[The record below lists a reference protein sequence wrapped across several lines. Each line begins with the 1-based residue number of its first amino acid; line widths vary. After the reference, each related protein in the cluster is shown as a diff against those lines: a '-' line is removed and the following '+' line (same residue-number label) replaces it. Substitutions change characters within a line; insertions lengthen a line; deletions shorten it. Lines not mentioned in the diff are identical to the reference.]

1 MARHARRSQAQ
12 PTSPRLSPGE
22 GPGCHPAVLLAVAAL
37 GAGLGT
43 VALLWSHGALGFWSL
58 EQTLLVTAIGLGFGA
73 VPGMM
78 GGIFIGQIA
87 RGGGRKAGR
96 RPYQLAGALLA
107 GALFGALIVLLFT
120 WLLARS
126 FQHIHFG

>member
-1 MARHARRSQAQ
+1 MARRARRPQTKTPSY
-12 PTSPRLSPGE
+12 E
-22 GPGCHPAVLLAVAAL
+22 GPSCPQAVLLAVAAL

-43 VALLWSHGALGFWSL
+43 GALLWSYGALAFWSL

-78 GGIFIGQIA
+78 GGLVVGQIA
-87 RGGGRKAGR
+87 RAGAARADR
-96 RPYQLAGALLA
+96 RPYQLAGALLS

-120 WLLARS
+120 WLLAHSWDGLRHS
-126 FQHIHFG
+126 